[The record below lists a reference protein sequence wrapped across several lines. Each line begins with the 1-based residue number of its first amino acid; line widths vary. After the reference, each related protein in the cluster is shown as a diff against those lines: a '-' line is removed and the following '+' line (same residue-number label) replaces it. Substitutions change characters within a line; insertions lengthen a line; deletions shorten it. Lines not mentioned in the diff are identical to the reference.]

1 MFAVMVQMQQSVM
14 ASCLIRFQTYGLT
27 TSPYGYAFYVELL
40 SVLLAAALAAVAP
53 LNMFTVHISS
63 LFVLDSK
70 KLL

>member
-40 SVLLAAALAAVAP
+40 SVLLAVAAVAP